1 MTLVKQ
7 EAQKK
12 ILPFAPTDVIQRTS
26 FLDDPVYL
34 LEGHKSAIN
43 EIHFSPDGKMLA
55 SCADKIILWKVGRKI
70 ESIGSLNPHNS
81 GITSFSWHSE
91 GTKLV
96 SASADK
102 TLCVQDIPSGSI
114 LRRIKSHNEIIN
126 TVQYLRE
133 DPNLIVSGDDGN
145 CIMVHDM
152 RTKELIIKYKSN
164 SPVISLSV
172 NGKMICVGGVDGDLY
187 IDTLNFDDKK
197 LALKHRIHCDEMTFG
212 TAFKPDGMRVCSLS
226 SEGTMRIYDNRSS
239 CSDEKRLLSCS
250 KFAESTMEVI
260 PNRIAWSNDG
270 NWISAGGSD
279 KLLRIWNVENE
290 RNPVLR
296 YELPGHEGSVTC
308 TDFHPENYR
317 IIASCDTA
325 GKIIVG
331 ELAE

>member
-1 MTLVKQ
+1 
-7 EAQKK
+7 
-12 ILPFAPTDVIQRTS
+12 
-26 FLDDPVYL
+26 
-34 LEGHKSAIN
+34 
-43 EIHFSPDGKMLA
+43 
-55 SCADKIILWKVGRKI
+55 
-70 ESIGSLNPHNS
+70 
-81 GITSFSWHSE
+81 
-91 GTKLV
+91 
-96 SASADK
+96 
-102 TLCVQDIPSGSI
+102 
-114 LRRIKSHNEIIN
+114 
-126 TVQYLRE
+126 
-133 DPNLIVSGDDGN
+133 
-145 CIMVHDM
+145 
-152 RTKELIIKYKSN
+152 
-164 SPVISLSV
+164 
-172 NGKMICVGGVDGDLY
+172 
-187 IDTLNFDDKK
+187 
-197 LALKHRIHCDEMTFG
+197 
-212 TAFKPDGMRVCSLS
+212 
-226 SEGTMRIYDNRSS
+226 MRIYDNRSS